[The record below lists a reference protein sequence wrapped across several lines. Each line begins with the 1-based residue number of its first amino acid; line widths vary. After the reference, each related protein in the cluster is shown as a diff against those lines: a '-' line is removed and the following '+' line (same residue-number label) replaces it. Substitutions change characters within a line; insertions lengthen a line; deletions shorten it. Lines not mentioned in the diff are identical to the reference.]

1 MNNKENINK
10 TIAQNITFFLDRRG
24 KTQQELADFVGVS
37 QAAISNWSQGIKLPR
52 MDKIDKICEFFK
64 IKRSDLLHPQDS
76 VLGISE
82 YKPTKK
88 MPVLGRIP
96 AGLPLYAEENI
107 EGYVAND
114 FEDGHEYYALR
125 VFGDSMTAAG
135 IDDGD
140 LVIVRRQD
148 TVEDGQIAVVI
159 INGYDAT
166 VKFFKQD
173 GRLVILSPKSYNP
186 EHNPQVYDI
195 EKDAVRVLGRVVQIR
210 KDR

>member
-1 MNNKENINK
+1 M
-10 TIAQNITFFLDRRG
+10 TIGERIRDRRTELG
-24 KTQQELADFVGVS
+24 MSQEELA
-37 QAAISNWSQGIKLPR
+37 L
-52 MDKIDKICEFFK
+52 KIGYKSRSSVNKIEKNERELTQSK
-64 IKRSDLLHPQDS
+64 IKAVADALKTTPAYIMGWNEAKLSAGAIQK
-76 VLGISE
+76 
-82 YKPTKK
+82 YKPNKS

>member
-1 MNNKENINK
+1 MQTIKQLRAKKNISQK
-10 TIAQNITFFLDRRG
+10 
-24 KTQQELADFVGVS
+24 ELADKLNVS
-37 QAAISNWSQGIKLPR
+37 RSTISMWETGASEPDFDNVS
-52 MDKIDKICEFFK
+52 KIAEIFDV
-64 IKRSDLLHPQDS
+64 SVDYLLGRVSANIQR
-76 VLGISE
+76 
-82 YKPTKK
+82 YKPIKK

-114 FEDGHEYYALR
+114 FEDNYEYYALR

-173 GRLVILSPKSYNP
+173 GRLVILSPKSFNP
-186 EHNPQVYDI
+186 EHSLQVYDVDR
-195 EKDAVRVLGRVVQIR
+195 DAVRVLGRVVQIR